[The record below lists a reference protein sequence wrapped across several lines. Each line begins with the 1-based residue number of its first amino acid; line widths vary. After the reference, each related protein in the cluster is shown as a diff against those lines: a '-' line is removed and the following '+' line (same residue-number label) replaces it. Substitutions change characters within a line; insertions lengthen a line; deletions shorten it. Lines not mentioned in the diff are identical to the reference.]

1 MKISLKQLRK
11 LIRESSAMKKMVTTR
26 VSEEIGRNVH
36 TINTS
41 PYTFEDFKDYN
52 IEIDGSTEGGFF
64 LTIFFQNEKMIPSTR
79 FNSYDDAH
87 HHARMVIDKDRVT
100 RMNS

>member
-1 MKISLKQLRK
+1 MKITKRQLRRI
-11 LIRESSAMKKMVTTR
+11 IR
-26 VSEEIGRNVH
+26 EEIGRNFH

-64 LTIFFQNEKMIPSTR
+64 LTIFFQDEKMMPSTR
-79 FNSYDDAH
+79 FSNYDDAH

-100 RMNS
+100 KMNS

>member
-1 MKISLKQLRK
+1 LLAIFNALRIFFEFP
-11 LIRESSAMKKMVTTR
+11 LPD
-26 VSEEIGRNVH
+26 N